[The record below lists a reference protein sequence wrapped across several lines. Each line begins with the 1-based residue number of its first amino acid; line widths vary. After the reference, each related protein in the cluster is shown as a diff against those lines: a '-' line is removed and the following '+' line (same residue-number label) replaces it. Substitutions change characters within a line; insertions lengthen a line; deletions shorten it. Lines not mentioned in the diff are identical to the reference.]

1 MTNGSLLLELLGSG
15 EFGRW
20 LVVHGH
26 KHHPKL
32 TYASGGAASA
42 VIFSAGSLSVD
53 IQHELQGHSRNQF
66 YLIDLP
72 LNEIAKGRF
81 VGRIEAWDW
90 TNGRGWIPA
99 GPSSGLPSSGI
110 WLPNRSQC
118 ARVASGHPVGSAPQ
132 SGRKK

>member
-1 MTNGSLLLELLGSG
+1 M
-15 EFGRW
+15 
-20 LVVHGH
+20 
-26 KHHPKL
+26 
-32 TYASGGAASA
+32 
-42 VIFSAGSLSVD
+42 IFSAGSFSVD

-99 GPSSGLPSSGI
+99 GPSSGLPSSAGFGCRTD
-110 WLPNRSQC
+110 PNVLASQ
-118 ARVASGHPVGSAPQ
+118 VAHAVGSR
-132 SGRKK
+132 G